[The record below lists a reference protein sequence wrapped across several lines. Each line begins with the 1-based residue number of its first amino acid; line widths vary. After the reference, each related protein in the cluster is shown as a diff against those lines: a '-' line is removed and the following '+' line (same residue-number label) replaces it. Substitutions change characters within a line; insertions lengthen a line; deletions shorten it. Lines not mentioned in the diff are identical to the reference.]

1 MQFQNVKERAGTWS
15 AKRTH
20 FDASSAV
27 LPLHLIGHTY
37 FGGTTMS
44 VARTLTLSLVV
55 AVVSVSCGGGGG
67 YGGGA
72 TTPTPTPTPGG
83 TGSGSVVTVTIRGVN
98 GAQSFT
104 PNPASCATGQTVVF
118 YNADSRHAPSRAR
131 RPVRGHRAHS
141 ARRVVCAAAARRSQ
155 QVVPLLA
162 APEHGGKSQQRL
174 HAGPAAVHWLLR
186 VSAGGK
192 GPLLIGLPASFRATG
207 RAHGCDLDSS
217 SFDALTRPGH
227 DAFRCVSGSPSFL
240 LSSFPP

>member
-1 MQFQNVKERAGTWS
+1 
-15 AKRTH
+15 
-20 FDASSAV
+20 
-27 LPLHLIGHTY
+27 
-37 FGGTTMS
+37 MS

-104 PNPASCATGQTVVF
+104 PNPASCAAGQTVVF
-118 YNADSRHAPSRAR
+118 YNADVVTH
-131 RPVRGHRAHS
+131 
-141 ARRVVCAAAARRSQ
+141 RVVLDDQSVDTGPIAPGASSCAAAARSSQ

-186 VSAGGK
+186 VSAGGE
-192 GPLLIGLPASFRATG
+192 GPLLIGLASFSRD
-207 RAHGCDLDSS
+207 C
-217 SFDALTRPGH
+217 TRSWL
-227 DAFRCVSGSPSFL
+227 RSGFVIL
-240 LSSFPP
+240 

>member
-1 MQFQNVKERAGTWS
+1 MQFQNVKERAITWS

-72 TTPTPTPTPGG
+72 TTPTPTPDARRHGVGERSHGHDPRCERRAVVHAQSRKLC
-83 TGSGSVVTVTIRGVN
+83 SGSDSRLLQRG
-98 GAQSFT
+98 
-104 PNPASCATGQTVVF
+104 C
-118 YNADSRHAPSRAR
+118 RHAPSRAR

-141 ARRVVCAAAARRSQ
+141 ARCVVCAAAARSSQ

-186 VSAGGK
+186 VSAGGE
-192 GPLLIGLPASFRATG
+192 GPLLIGLPASFSRD
-207 RAHGCDLDSS
+207 C
-217 SFDALTRPGH
+217 TRSWL
-227 DAFRCVSGSPSFL
+227 RSGFVIL
-240 LSSFPP
+240 

>member
-1 MQFQNVKERAGTWS
+1 MKERAGTWS

-20 FDASSAV
+20 FDASPAV

-83 TGSGSVVTVTIRGVN
+83 TGSGSVVTVTIRGVS

-104 PNPASCATGQTVVF
+104 PNRG
-118 YNADSRHAPSRAR
+118 YRHAPSRAR

-192 GPLLIGLPASFRATG
+192 RPLLIGLPASFSRD
-207 RAHGCDLDSS
+207 C
-217 SFDALTRPGH
+217 TRSWL
-227 DAFRCVSGSPSFL
+227 RSGFVIL
-240 LSSFPP
+240 